1 MHILPRWRAPLFG
14 WGVAFA
20 SEVIVHGLEVAALLK
35 TFYGL
40 PCVVPFNLHHVPGS
54 ASAIPVLAGVAAGW
68 CFAMDRIYLFGRVS
82 TRFPQCKVFA
92 QDHVRFP
99 CGKELFLAF
108 SHPLL
113 SKKGFGNSMVC
124 VYNVE
129 HSAIGVMIGV
139 PEEEE
144 EESYIH

>member
-1 MHILPRWRAPLFG
+1 MFG

-20 SEVIVHGLEVAALLK
+20 SEVIVYGLEVTALLK
-35 TFYGL
+35 TFYRL
-40 PCVVPFNLHHVPGS
+40 PCVVPFNFDHVLGR
-54 ASAIPVLAGVAAGW
+54 ASAIPVLTSVVARW
-68 CFAMDRIYLFGRVS
+68 CFAMYRIYVLGRVS

-113 SKKGFGNSMVC
+113 SKKDFGNSMVC
-124 VYNVE
+124 VNYVE

-139 PEEEE
+139 PDDVCLK
-144 EESYIH
+144 YVVQP